1 MPRIFALRSQHERS
15 YWANDL
21 RLKAVG
27 KNSSKVLKPEHEAFT
42 MKSWDLSGLK
52 TYVWGGGD
60 LLGAFLH
67 GGLIRILF
75 NVAYSIYPAIKSGYI
90 A

>member
-21 RLKAVG
+21 HLKAVG

-52 TYVWGGGD
+52 TYVCVWGR
-60 LLGAFLH
+60 LI
-67 GGLIRILF
+67 GGLLTWGADKNSFQCGLF
-75 NVAYSIYPAIKSGYI
+75 NLSCH
-90 A
+90 

>member
-21 RLKAVG
+21 HLKAVG

-52 TYVWGGGD
+52 TYVCGGETYWGPSYMGG
-60 LLGAFLH
+60 
-67 GGLIRILF
+67 
-75 NVAYSIYPAIKSGYI
+75 
-90 A
+90 